1 MLKTTG
7 TTVNPIVYTD
17 GDVMIGNGA
26 GERAFDGWID
36 EVRITPQLLEPDQFL
51 YTVPLMGS
59 LISIR

>member
-1 MLKTTG
+1 
-7 TTVNPIVYTD
+7 
-17 GDVMIGNGA
+17 MIGNGA